1 MKNTA
6 GFTLVELLIVMAIAA
21 ILAVVGVPSLWN
33 FIQNART
40 TAQANELVTAI
51 NLARSEAVKR
61 GEDVE
66 VCSSTDGATCGGGWS
81 DGWIVREAT
90 GANEVIRVWDGLPP
104 SATINDNGTSITFS
118 ARGGVDSSL
127 DLTLQFDGCTGNEER
142 RIRVNAAGRP
152 SVVRQDC

>member
-1 MKNTA
+1 MKNA
-6 GFTLVELLIVMAIAA
+6 FGFTLVELLIVMAIAA
-21 ILAVVGVPSLWN
+21 ILAVVGVPSMWN
-33 FIQNART
+33 FIQNTRT

-61 GEDVE
+61 GEDIE
-66 VCSSTDGATCGGGWS
+66 VCASNDGATCDGNWT

-90 GANEVIRVWDGLPP
+90 GGNAVIREWDALPA
-104 SATINDNGTSITFS
+104 SASINDNGTSVTFS
-118 ARGGVDSSL
+118 ARGGVDNSL
-127 DLTLQFDGCTGNEER
+127 DLTLKFDGCTGTEER

>member
-1 MKNTA
+1 MKNTV
-6 GFTLVELLIVMAIAA
+6 GFTLVELLVVMAVAA
-21 ILAVVGVPSLWN
+21 ILATLAGPALWN

-61 GEDVE
+61 GESIELCASDD
-66 VCSSTDGATCGGGWS
+66 SADCGGAWT

-90 GANEVIRVWDGLPP
+90 GGNDVLRVWDALPA
-104 SATINDNGTSITFS
+104 SANINDNGTSVTFR
-118 ARGGVDSSL
+118 ARGGVNNSL
-127 DLTLQFDGCTGNEER
+127 DLTLNFDGCTGEQER